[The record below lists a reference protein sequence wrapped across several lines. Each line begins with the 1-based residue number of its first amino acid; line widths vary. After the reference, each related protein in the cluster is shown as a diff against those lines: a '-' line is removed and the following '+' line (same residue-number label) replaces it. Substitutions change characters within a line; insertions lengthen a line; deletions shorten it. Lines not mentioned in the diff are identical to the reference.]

1 VECLQIVPAGAYV
14 QDGVRFGRTWLTFFG
29 TVLVIAILYL
39 AQAFFVPIAIAVLL
53 TFLLTPVV
61 NPLQRRIGRIAAV
74 LVVVVLAFTALGVI
88 GWATTRQLTL
98 VIQELPAYRQ
108 NIRQKI
114 RDVRDAGDGSV
125 GAVKEA
131 IEDIRKEIEPVAPA
145 APPQP
150 VVVQGERVSGLW
162 RFPAALGPVLQPLAT
177 AGLVIVLVIFMLL
190 ERQDLRDRLIRL
202 FGHGQLTGATRAL
215 DEAAQRVSRYLLT
228 QSLVNLTYGFGVG
241 VGLWA
246 LGVPYPILWGFLA
259 TVLRFIPYVGPWVAA
274 VAPLLVA
281 LAVLEGWTRPIMVAA
296 LFIGLELFT
305 NLVLETIVYA
315 DAAGFSQVGLLV
327 AVAFWT
333 WLWGPFGLII
343 ATPLTVCLAVLGKHI
358 PGLELVPALISHE
371 AALQPD
377 VRLYQRLL
385 AGDQDEAVEILEQH
399 LKADT
404 AGSLYDAIII
414 PALAHAECDRIEG
427 RLSDEEAAAVVA
439 NASEIV
445 EEVAASVA
453 AAAAAEAQAEAVPE
467 HERVRVLGHPA
478 RSEADALALRM
489 LEHELGPGP
498 LALEVGSRTV
508 LTSELVELVRDHRY
522 AAVCIADLPPAPP
535 SRARHLAKR
544 LRAARPDLKVV
555 VGRFGP
561 DSLQDEETT
570 KALLHAGVDH
580 VGTTLREMAT
590 ELRRLATIAAPPES
604 GDVAT
609 VQARA

>member
-1 VECLQIVPAGAYV
+1 V

-29 TVLVIAILYL
+29 TVLVVAVLYW

-53 TFLLTPVV
+53 TFLLAPVV
-61 NPLQRRIGRIAAV
+61 TLLQRRIGRVAAV
-74 LVVVVLAFTALGVI
+74 LVVVVLAFTALGLI

-114 RDVRDAGDGSV
+114 RDVQDAGDGSV

-131 IEDIRKEIEPVAPA
+131 IEDISKEIEPIVPSQS
-145 APPQP
+145 PQP

-162 RFPAALGPVLQPLAT
+162 RFPAAFGPVLQPLAT

-202 FGHGQLTGATRAL
+202 FGHGQLTGATRAF
-215 DEAAQRVSRYLLT
+215 DEAGQRVSRYLLT
-228 QSLVNLTYGFGVG
+228 QSLVNLTYGIGVG

-246 LGVPYPILWGFLA
+246 LGVPYPVLWGFLGA
-259 TVLRFIPYVGPWVAA
+259 VLRFIPYVGPWVAA

-296 LFIGLELFT
+296 LFVGLELFT
-305 NLVLETIVYA
+305 NFVLETVFYA

-343 ATPLTVCLAVLGKHI
+343 ATPLTVCLAVLGKHV

-377 VRLYQRLL
+377 VRFYQRLL
-385 AGDQDEAVEILEQH
+385 AGDQDEAMEIVEQH

-404 AGSLYDAIII
+404 AGSVYDAIII

-453 AAAAAEAQAEAVPE
+453 AAADAQAEAVPE
-467 HERVRVLGHPA
+467 PERVRVFGHPA

-498 LALEVGSRTV
+498 VALEVGSRAV
-508 LTSELVELVRDHRY
+508 LTAELVELVRERGY

-544 LRAARPDLKVV
+544 LHVARPDLKVL

-561 DSLQDEETT
+561 DTLQDEETT

-580 VGTTLREMAT
+580 VGTTLRETAT

-604 GDVAT
+604 RDVAT

>member
-1 VECLQIVPAGAYV
+1 M

-29 TVLVIAILYL
+29 TVLVVAVLYW

-53 TFLLTPVV
+53 TFLLTPVATL
-61 NPLQRRIGRIAAV
+61 LQRRIGRVAAV
-74 LVVVVLAFTALGVI
+74 LVVVVLAFTALGLI

-98 VIQELPAYRQ
+98 VIQELPSYRQ

-150 VVVQGERVSGLW
+150 VVVQGERVSGLS

-190 ERQDLRDRLIRL
+190 ERQDLRDRVLRL
-202 FGHGQLTGATRAL
+202 FGHGQLTGATRAF
-215 DEAAQRVSRYLLT
+215 DEAAHRVSRYLLT
-228 QSLVNLTYGFGVG
+228 QSIVNLTYGVGVG

-246 LGVPYPILWGFLA
+246 LGVPYPVLWGFLGA
-259 TVLRFIPYVGPWVAA
+259 VLRFIPYVGPWVAA

-305 NLVLETIVYA
+305 NFVLETVFYA

-358 PGLELVPALISHE
+358 PGLGLLPALISHE

-377 VRLYQRLL
+377 VRFYQRLL
-385 AGDQDEAVEILEQH
+385 AGDQDEALEIVEQH

-404 AGSLYDAIII
+404 AGSVYDAIVI

-439 NASEIV
+439 NASEV
-445 EEVAASVA
+445 VDEVAASVA
-453 AAAAAEAQAEAVPE
+453 AAAEPRAEAVPE
-467 HERVRVLGHPA
+467 RERVRVLGHPA
-478 RSEADALALRM
+478 RGEADALALHM
-489 LEHELGPGP
+489 LELELGPGP
-498 LALEVGSRTV
+498 VALEVGSRTV
-508 LTSELVELVRDHRY
+508 LTSELVELVRERGY
-522 AAVCIADLPPAPP
+522 AAVCIADLPPTPP

-544 LRAARPDLKVV
+544 LRAARPDLKVL
-555 VGRFGP
+555 VGRFAP
-561 DSLQDEETT
+561 DTLQDEETT
-570 KALLHAGVDH
+570 KALLHAGIDH
-580 VGTTLREMAT
+580 VGTTLRETAT

-604 GDVAT
+604 RDVAT